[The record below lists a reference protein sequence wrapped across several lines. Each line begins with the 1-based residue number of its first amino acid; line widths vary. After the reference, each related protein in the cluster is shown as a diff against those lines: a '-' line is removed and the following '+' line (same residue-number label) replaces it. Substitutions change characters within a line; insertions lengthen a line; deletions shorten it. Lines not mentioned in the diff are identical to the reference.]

1 MTDTDIE
8 TALERIRENHRTIQ
22 SCRAEN
28 DRLDEILARED
39 IEYKFNIAGTS
50 WKRLAVG
57 ALINHRTCPTSAASM
72 TCRRY

>member
-22 SCRAEN
+22 TCRAEN
-28 DRLDEILARED
+28 DRLGEILARED

-50 WKRLAVG
+50 WKRRSSG
-57 ALINHRTCPTSAASM
+57 KEAS
-72 TCRRY
+72 RG